1 MSNKFSIV
9 RNLDESRLT
18 KEIVRYV
25 NENKEDPYIFMNKE
39 TIDDLEYNAPLG
51 SYGKFESCENKIKC
65 GAIATY
71 RGFNVYE
78 NNALKYGEVEI
89 R

>member
-9 RNLDESRLT
+9 RNLDENRLT

-25 NENKEDPYIFMNKE
+25 NENEDDPYIFMNKD
-39 TIDDLEYNAPLG
+39 TIDDLKYNTQLG
-51 SYGKFESCENKIKC
+51 SYEKFESCENKTKC
-65 GAIATY
+65 GVMATY
-71 RGFNVYE
+71 RGFNIYE